1 MRPDPATKPSS
12 LSAAIR
18 EPLPLLQTELVEIVY
33 GVVAHEGVDMHHAFE
48 VDIMLAGTEIHTLE
62 VIEITATPGDVLL
75 IPAWE
80 PHGWRTVG
88 HLREECVVHFL
99 PEFLGEEEF
108 EGLSWLS
115 LFAARPPDR
124 PQTRSAGARTEA
136 VAIGRRI
143 VAEYRGRGFAWRDVI
158 RLELARLL
166 ALLAREWQP
175 ARRDPARSTKTSL
188 SRIAPALEMVQ
199 GGLSRRI
206 GLKEA
211 AEACGFSPSHFHEV
225 FQNTMAVTF
234 GRFALRA
241 RLHQAAHLLLHSE
254 IPIDTIAKGTGFAD
268 GSHLHRSFVKT
279 YACTPAEYRKRGRT
293 QRVNP

>member
-1 MRPDPATKPSS
+1 
-12 LSAAIR
+12 
-18 EPLPLLQTELVEIVY
+18 
-33 GVVAHEGVDMHHAFE
+33 MHHAFE
-48 VDIMLAGTEIHTLE
+48 VDIMLAGTEVHALE
-62 VIEITATPGDVLL
+62 GIEIAATPGDVVLV
-75 IPAWE
+75 PAWE

-88 HLREECVVHFL
+88 DLREECVVHFL
-99 PEFLGEEEF
+99 PGFLGEEEF

-124 PQTRSAGARTEA
+124 PQTRSAAARAEA

-143 VAEYRGRGFAWRDVI
+143 VEEDETRGFAWRDMI

-175 ARRDPARSTKTSL
+175 ALRDSTRSTKTSL
-188 SRIAPALEMVQ
+188 SRIVPALEVVQ
-199 GGLSRRI
+199 ADSSRRI
-206 GLKEA
+206 SLEEA

-225 FQNTMAVTF
+225 FRNTMGVTF

-241 RLHQAAHLLLHSE
+241 RLHQAGHLLLHTG
-254 IPIDTIAKGTGFAD
+254 IAIDMIAEDTGFAD
-268 GSHLHRSFVKT
+268 RSHLHRAFVKT

-293 QRVNP
+293 QVVKG